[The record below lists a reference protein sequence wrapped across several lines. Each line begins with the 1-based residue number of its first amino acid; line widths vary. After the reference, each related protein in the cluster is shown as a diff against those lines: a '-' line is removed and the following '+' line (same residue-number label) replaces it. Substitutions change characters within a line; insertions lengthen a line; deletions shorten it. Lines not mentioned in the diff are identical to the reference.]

1 MTAESFFQHHL
12 AKVPVIAIIR
22 GLDPDSAATTA
33 IKCWDAGIELV
44 EVSLVGSIAE
54 RSLASVVAAAGGNHP
69 VGAGTVLAPR
79 TLNRAMEAGA
89 TWAVAPN
96 VSPETLASAAAAEC
110 PMLPGVA
117 TATDLARALE
127 LGFPI
132 AKSFPATQ
140 LGVGWMKAMRGP
152 FPEAQFVAVGGITK
166 SNARSYLEAGALGV
180 GFGSGLTATL
190 PEGLTF
196 LEPGL

>member
-1 MTAESFFQHHL
+1 MTGEGFFQHHL

-22 GLDPDSAATTA
+22 GLDPDSAASTA

-44 EVSLVGSIAE
+44 EVSLVGNFAE
-54 RSLASVVAAAGGNHP
+54 RSLAAVVAAARGDYS
-69 VGAGTVLAPR
+69 VGAGTVLAPS

-96 VSPETLASAAAAEC
+96 VSPETLAAAAAAEC

-117 TATDLARALE
+117 TATDLAGALG

-132 AKSFPATQ
+132 VKSFPATQ
-140 LGVGWMKAMRGP
+140 LGVEWMEAMRGP

-180 GFGSGLTATL
+180 GFGSGLTAAL
-190 PEGLTF
+190 PEGLAF
-196 LEPGL
+196 LS